1 MHWNSKF
8 KYLKWAIDLARFFN
22 LKIKIVEKKDN
33 LL

>member
-1 MHWNSKF
+1 MQWNSKF
-8 KYLKWAIDLARFFN
+8 EYLKWAIKVARFFN